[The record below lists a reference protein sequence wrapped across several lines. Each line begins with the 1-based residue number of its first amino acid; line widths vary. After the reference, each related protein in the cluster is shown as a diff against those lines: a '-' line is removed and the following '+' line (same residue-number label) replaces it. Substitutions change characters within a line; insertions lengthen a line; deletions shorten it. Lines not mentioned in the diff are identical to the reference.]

1 MKDNKENI
9 YSLLVAN
16 FAAPA
21 LPIIKEVNSKNW
33 VYYGEDNLYPTRLI
47 ELYDSSAMHHTA
59 IQAIKD
65 GIFGEGIQTIGDE
78 YINTKGET
86 IDDIFEKI
94 VLDYTLFNGY
104 SINVIWNR
112 EGTAISEIYHL
123 PFNDV
128 RSGKLDEDEEVVE
141 YYYSSKWSDIRKYQP
156 TAYRAFDPM
165 DNKGENA
172 SQIFYYY
179 EYSPG
184 NAYYPLPSYSGG
196 INDITLD
203 IKISRYHLNAISNG
217 LSPSLFISFKNGI
230 PDPEQR
236 RTVYNELQSS
246 FGGEENAG
254 RFFLSFSDADTAPE
268 VTPIQLSNDSV
279 YTTLE
284 DRVSSRVL
292 TSHRITSPALLGI
305 KDANGFNSVADEI
318 KVAYAHFEGT
328 VIEPKRRKL
337 TTSYGYILK
346 LAGWNVKI
354 KVIPNRLLEIP
365 AEGIPAQITAPDA
378 PEDQNINNTPQ
389 E

>member
-1 MKDNKENI
+1 MKENKENL
-9 YSLLVAN
+9 YSVVGAQ

-21 LPIIKEVNSKNW
+21 LPIIKELNSKDW
-33 VYYGEDNLYPTRLI
+33 VYFGEDNLYPARLI

-65 GIFGEGIQTIGDE
+65 GIFGEGIETIGTE
-78 YINTKGET
+78 YINSKGET

-94 VLDYTLFNGY
+94 TLDYALFNGY
-104 SINVIWNR
+104 ALNVIWNR
-112 EGTAISEIYHL
+112 EGTAIAEVYHIA
-123 PFNDV
+123 FNDV
-128 RSGKLDEDEEVVE
+128 RSGKFDEDDEVVE
-141 YYYSSKWSDIRKYQP
+141 YFYSSKWSDIRKYPP
-156 TAYRAFDPM
+156 TAYRAFSPT
-165 DNKGENA
+165 DNKEENA

-184 NAYYPLPSYSGG
+184 NLFYPLPSYSGG

-203 IKISRYHLNAISNG
+203 VKISRFHVNSISNG
-217 LSPSLFISFKNGI
+217 LAPSLFISFKNGI
-230 PDPEQR
+230 PDPESR
-236 RTVYNELQSS
+236 RAVYEEIRNTYA
-246 FGGEENAG
+246 GEENSG

-268 VTPIQLSNDSV
+268 VTPIQGTNDAM

-284 DRVSSRVL
+284 ERVSSRIL

-328 VIEPKRRKL
+328 VIEPKRKKI

-346 LAGWNVKI
+346 LAGFNVRI

-365 AEGIPAQITAPDA
+365 AEGIPAQLPAPDA